1 MIANSRFHAL
11 QEENARQE
19 MSQTADKPPSERATL
34 RHALLQKVAPMPVV
48 SNRLQFDRVAKF
60 ALDPTLEVPQ
70 EVLERMALLLVDTL
84 GVAAGAATL
93 KVGRI
98 AREFAVEFH
107 AANNDKHSATLLFD
121 GRRCAM
127 PGAAW
132 ALATQIDN
140 LDGHDGYNPTKGH
153 IGCALVPA
161 LFAFAGQHPQLTGRQ
176 ALIALAMGYEVAARA
191 GVALHATAADY
202 HTSGAWNTLGVAALG
217 AHLRG
222 QPSDILREAMG
233 IAEYHGPRSQMMR
246 EIANPTMLHDGSGMG
261 ALVGISSLL
270 LAERG
275 FTGAPAITIEG
286 EEVAHIWEDLGQDWT
301 ILRNY
306 IKPYPICRWAHGAL
320 EGVRVLM
327 VEQGLHAAEIEG
339 LEVATFAQSAALFP
353 GLPKTTSEAQYSL
366 GFALATLLVHGRIGP
381 EHITDAG
388 LNDPEVARLH
398 ARITVREEPR
408 HSARFPAGRW
418 SDVTAILRDGR
429 RLTSGDVNARGG
441 PEAPMPEADV
451 RSKLSAMAGHVLSE
465 GRIAAL
471 WDMKQRLFQPDMLF
485 SEMADLVAPAPD
497 R

>member
-1 MIANSRFHAL
+1 
-11 QEENARQE
+11 

-93 KVGRI
+93 EVGRI

-107 AANNDKHSATLLFD
+107 AAGSDKHSAILLFD

-161 LFAFAGQHPQLTGRQ
+161 LFAYAGQHPQLTGRQ

-202 HTSGAWNTLGVAALG
+202 HTSGAWNALGVAALG

-327 VEQGLHAAEIEG
+327 VEQGLRATEIER

-418 SDVTAILRDGR
+418 SDVTAILQDGR

-441 PEAPMPEADV
+441 PEAPMPDADV
-451 RSKLSAMAGHVLSE
+451 RAKLGAMAGHVLSE

-471 WDMKQRLFQPDMLF
+471 WDMKQRLFQPDMPF
-485 SEMADLVAPAPD
+485 SEMADLVVPAPD

>member
-1 MIANSRFHAL
+1 
-11 QEENARQE
+11 
-19 MSQTADKPPSERATL
+19 MSQTAVKPARKRVTL
-34 RHALLQKVAPMPVV
+34 RGYTQQKAPQMSYAPQP
-48 SNRLQFDRVAKF
+48 LQFARIADF
-60 ALDPTLEVPQ
+60 ALDPSLDIPD

-93 KVGRI
+93 EVGRI

-107 AANNDKHSATLLFD
+107 AANSDKHSAIMLFD
-121 GRRCAM
+121 GRQCAM

-161 LFAFAGQHPQLTGRQ
+161 LFAYAGQHPQLTGRQ

-191 GVALHATAADY
+191 GVALHATVSDY
-202 HTSGAWNTLGVAALG
+202 HTSGAWNAIGVVAIG

-222 QPSDILREAMG
+222 QTPEVLREAMG

-246 EIANPTMLHDGSGMG
+246 EIASPTMLHDGSGMG

-275 FTGAPAITIEG
+275 FTGAPAITVEG
-286 EEVAHIWEDLGQDWT
+286 KDVAHIWEDLGQDWT

-327 VEQGLHAAEIEG
+327 VEQGLHAADIER

-381 EHITDAG
+381 EHITGAG

-398 ARITVREEPR
+398 ACITVREEPR

-418 SDVTAILRDGR
+418 SDVTGILKNGR
-429 RLTSGDVNARGG
+429 RITSGDVNARGG

-451 RSKLSAMAGHVLSE
+451 RAKLGAMAGHVLSE
-465 GRIAAL
+465 GRIAAM
-471 WDMKQRLFQPDMLF
+471 WEMKERLLRPDTLF
-485 SEMADLVAPAPD
+485 FELTDLVTPAPD
-497 R
+497 RS